1 MLSEFSDALERLDM
15 SVFLA
20 WISTLPALAQIPLV
34 LLAFFAVIAL
44 LIFFLEIAPRSGR
57 KFTIIRAAASVL
69 IPGIVFLALGSVL
82 WAAAA
87 ATLFGALFFYLDYRA
102 KQGAGYLF
110 QLVGFLSPAIFL
122 LGIGLIYPTIQTTI
136 QAFMNSRGTRFVGL
150 ENFIWIFTQDTG
162 IRTVLNTVVWVLVVP
177 VVSTI
182 FGLAYAVFID
192 KSRGEKIFKVL
203 VFMPM
208 AISFV
213 GASIIWRFVYAVRP
227 AGQEQIGL
235 LNQVVVWLGGEPVAW
250 ISNAPWNTF
259 FLIVV
264 LIWIQTGFAMVILS
278 AAIKGVPIEQLEA
291 AELDGTNPW
300 QSFINV
306 TVPGIR
312 SSLVVVL
319 TTISIASLKVFD
331 IVRTMTAGANETSV
345 IANEMY
351 SQWQGFEVGRSAA
364 FAVVLF
370 VMVLPIVIYNAR
382 QIKKQREIR

>member
-1 MLSEFSDALERLDM
+1 MLQPTLERSPM

-20 WISTLPALAQIPLV
+20 WIATLPALAQIPLV

-44 LIFFLEIAPRSGR
+44 LIFFIEIAPRSGR
-57 KFTIIRAAASVL
+57 RYTIIRAAACVL
-69 IPGIVFLALGSVL
+69 IPTLIFLALGSVY
-82 WAAAA
+82 WAAGAA
-87 ATLFGALFFYLDYRA
+87 AVFGGLFFLLDYRS

-110 QLVGFLSPAIFL
+110 QLVGFMSPAIFL
-122 LGIGLIYPTIQTTI
+122 LAIGLIYPTIQTTI

-162 IRTVLNTVVWVLVVP
+162 IRTVLNTVVWVLIVP
-177 VVSTI
+177 TVSTI

-192 KSRGEKIFKVL
+192 KSRGEKFFKIL

-227 AGQEQIGL
+227 ADQEQIGL
-235 LNQVVVWLGGEPVAW
+235 LNQIVVWMGGQPVDW
-250 ISNAPWNTF
+250 ISNSPWNTF

-278 AAIKGVPIEQLEA
+278 AAIKGVPAEQLEA
-291 AELDGTNPW
+291 AELDGTNAW
-300 QSFINV
+300 QRFMNV

-382 QIKKQREIR
+382 QIAKQREIR